1 MENQTLSRQE
11 LYDLVWSES
20 MLSLSKKYN
29 ISDVGLRKIC
39 IRMSIPTP
47 QNGHWQ
53 KIQFRKK
60 VNQPPL
66 TPNYRGDAE
75 VTLMIRSEDMK
86 HVSPDGLSPLKA
98 LQNEIENDLKSKLYV
113 PEKLT
118 NPDKLIIAAR
128 ESLNSK
134 DRYEHNGLVL
144 CQRGELDIKVAKP
157 NVARALRFMDTLIK
171 ALRGRGHDIQIK
183 SDATN
188 VIVEEGD
195 IKVQFRE
202 KLKREIVKGTHWDNA
217 VYHPT
222 GILAF
227 QIYNYSPKEWKD
239 GKLPI
244 EEQLS
249 KIIAQLELTGKE
261 KKEWRIQSN
270 INSELRKE
278 KERIEKE
285 FQTQKEKEL
294 AAFKETLQKAS
305 RWHKAVNLRSYIDSV
320 EQKALETNGISE
332 DLRNWLEWA
341 RKKAEWYDPFI
352 ECEDELLN
360 EVDRETLTLKQK
372 PPYYGW

>member
-1 MENQTLSRQE
+1 MEKQTLSRKE
-11 LYDLVWSES
+11 LYDLAWSES
-20 MLSLSKKYN
+20 MLSLSRKYS

-39 IRMSIPTP
+39 IRMSIPIP

-53 KIQFRKK
+53 KIQFGKK

-66 TPNYRGDAE
+66 TSNYAGDGE
-75 VTLMIRSEDMK
+75 VTLTIRSEDMK
-86 HVSPDGLSPLKA
+86 HVSADGLSPLKT
-98 LQNEIENDLKSKLYV
+98 LQNEIENTLKSILTV

-118 NPDKLIIAAR
+118 NPDKLIVAAR

-134 DRYEHNGLVL
+134 DRYEHNGLVS
-144 CQRGELDIKVAKP
+144 CQRDELDIKVAKP

-171 ALRGRGHDIQIK
+171 ALRVRGHDIQMK
-183 SDATN
+183 NDATN

-202 KLKREIVKGTHWDNA
+202 KLKREIVKGTHWDSA

-227 QIYNYSPKEWKD
+227 QINNYSPKEWKD
-239 GKLPI
+239 GKFPI
-244 EEQLS
+244 EDQLS

-270 INSELRKE
+270 KESELRKE

-285 FQTQKEKEL
+285 FQMQKEKDL

-320 EQKALETNGISE
+320 EQKAIENKGISE

-341 RKKAEWYDPFI
+341 RKKAAWYDPFI
-352 ECEDELLN
+352 ECDDELLN
-360 EVDRETLTLKQK
+360 EVNRETLTLKQK

>member
-1 MENQTLSRQE
+1 MEKQTLSRKE
-11 LYDLVWSES
+11 LYDLAWSES
-20 MLSLSKKYN
+20 MLSLSRKYN

-39 IRMSIPTP
+39 IRMNIPTP
-47 QNGHWQ
+47 ENGHWQ
-53 KIQFRKK
+53 KIRFGKK
-60 VNQPPL
+60 IKQPPL
-66 TPNYRGDAE
+66 PLHYTGDAE
-75 VTLMIRSEDMK
+75 VTLTMSGEDIK
-86 HVSPDGLSPLKA
+86 HVSDDGLSPLKN
-98 LQNEIENDLKSKLYV
+98 LQNEIENDLKSKLSV

-134 DRYEHNGLVL
+134 DRYEHNGLVS

-157 NVARALRFMDTLIK
+157 NVARSLRFMDTLIK
-171 ALRGRGHDIQIK
+171 ALQVRGHDIQMK
-183 SDATN
+183 NDATYA
-188 VIVEEGD
+188 IVEEED

-202 KLKREIVKGTHWDNA
+202 KLKREMIKGTHWDSA
-217 VYHPT
+217 VFHPT

-227 QIYNYSPKEWKD
+227 QINNYSIKEWKD

-244 EEQLS
+244 EDQLS
-249 KIIAQLELTGKE
+249 KIIAQLEFIGKE

-270 INSELRKE
+270 KESELRKE

-285 FQTQKEKEL
+285 FKMQKEKDL

-305 RWHKAVNLRSYIDSV
+305 RWHKTVNLRSYIDSV
-320 EQKALETNGISE
+320 EQKAIETNGISE

-341 RKKAEWYDPFI
+341 RKKAQWYDPFI
-352 ECEDELLN
+352 ECDDELLN

-372 PPYYGW
+372 PPYYG